1 MPRTQTYDIHDERD
15 RLQQERADIA
25 DDAVELE
32 QRMASFD
39 EVPDDLSQEYRET
52 LAEGHKRDRYLTG
65 LAWALEPPAGAGV
78 QLDKITLS
86 ALTAGDEQ
94 WVSGRSDALADQLA
108 REWGADA
115 DGVDGGRVLHVAA
128 VGIADCPRFD
138 GSPDPEARVEI
149 VREWHPSF
157 VKWVADRVDDLSTPE
172 VEGKNFG
179 ALLKDK
185 RPTDAPD
192 DSGAGSS

>member
-1 MPRTQTYDIHDERD
+1 MPRTQTYDIDAEQD
-15 RLQQERADIA
+15 RLQQDRADIA
-25 DDAVELE
+25 DEAVALE

-65 LAWALEPPAGAGV
+65 LAWALDPPTGTAI
-78 QLDKITLS
+78 DEITLS

-138 GSPDPEARVEI
+138 GSPDPEARVDI

-157 VKWVADRVDDLSTPE
+157 VTWVADRVDDLSTPE

-192 DSGAGSS
+192 ASGDDSSS

>member
-1 MPRTQTYDIHDERD
+1 MPRQRTYDIHDERD

-25 DDAVELE
+25 DEAVELE

-65 LAWALEPPAGAGV
+65 LTWALDPPAGDP
-78 QLDKITLS
+78 LDEITLS

-128 VGIADCPRFD
+128 VGIADCPWFD
-138 GSPDPEARVEI
+138 GSPDPETRVET

-172 VEGKNFG
+172 VAGKNFG

>member
-1 MPRTQTYDIHDERD
+1 MPRQQTYDVAAEFD
-15 RLQQERADIA
+15 RLQQEREGIA

-65 LAWALEPPAGAGV
+65 LEWALDPPTGASI
-78 QLDKITLS
+78 DEITLS

-138 GSPDPEARVEI
+138 GSPDPEARVER

-179 ALLKDK
+179 ALLRDK

>member
-1 MPRTQTYDIHDERD
+1 MPRTKTYDLTDERD
-15 RLQQERADIA
+15 RLQQDRADIA

-32 QRMASFD
+32 QRMESFD

-65 LAWALEPPAGAGV
+65 LAWALDPPTGSPINE
-78 QLDKITLS
+78 ITLS

-128 VGIADCPRFD
+128 VGIADCPRFE
-138 GSPDPEARVEI
+138 GSPDPEARTDL

-172 VEGKNFG
+172 VQGKNFA
-179 ALLKDK
+179 ALLRDK
-185 RPTDAPD
+185 RQTDTPG
-192 DSGAGSS
+192 DSGADSS

>member
-1 MPRTQTYDIHDERD
+1 MPRTQTYDIDAEQD
-15 RLQQERADIA
+15 RLQQDRADIA
-25 DDAVELE
+25 DEAVELE

-65 LAWALEPPAGAGV
+65 LAWALDPPTGTAI
-78 QLDKITLS
+78 DEITLS

-138 GSPDPEARVEI
+138 GSPDPETRVER

-172 VEGKNFG
+172 VRGKNFG

-185 RPTDAPD
+185 RSTDTPD
-192 DSGAGSS
+192 GSGADSSS